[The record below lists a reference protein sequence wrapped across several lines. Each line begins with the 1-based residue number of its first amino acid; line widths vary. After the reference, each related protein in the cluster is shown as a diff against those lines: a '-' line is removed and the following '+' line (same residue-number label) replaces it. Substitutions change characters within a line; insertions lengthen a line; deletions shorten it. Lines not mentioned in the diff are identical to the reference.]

1 MSTYKENGTQE
12 ERILKLLKERGQKGV
27 MVYEFMMPRPAG
39 LGIAQYSARIWGL
52 RKKGYAITNKKPG
65 FFVLEGPTAPEWEK
79 MRQQVIEKIHENPVT
94 INDSTPLFG

>member
-12 ERILKLLKERGQKGV
+12 ERILALLKERGSKGV
-27 MVYEFMMPRPAG
+27 MVYEFMMPRPHG

-52 RKKGYAITNKKPG
+52 RKKGHAITNKKPG

-79 MRQQVIEKIHENPVT
+79 MRVELIEKRNEKPVT
-94 INDSTPLFG
+94 IIKDTPLFG